1 MADFNVV
8 FNGRLVS
15 GVNRAELIEVFS
27 TRFGYPKT
35 RVVDMLASRK
45 PVVLKRNV
53 ERDVAEKFQG
63 ILRDMGM
70 EVDIEA
76 ASPGAALDLALEPM
90 DKEKENPANRDLAT
104 MAEPVQAS
112 DEFEYSDGTA
122 STGVF
127 KGIAAVDAGRGL
139 YWISQGY
146 SGYVSRALGAWIGA
160 TVIYVILTVVLSLV
174 PLLGSLATMLLAPV
188 LIAGF
193 MLGAKAQDEGGKFTL
208 SHLFSGFSQ
217 NTGQLILVGLLYM
230 AGVFAIGIVAV
241 IFVGGAFLS
250 AGALAS
256 DPQALSSLYSN
267 PGVFLLP
274 ILFVMLL
281 VIPLMMA
288 YWFAPALI
296 VLSGLPAT
304 TAMAESFRGCI
315 KNILPFLVYGVVG
328 ALLAIIAAIPFFLG
342 FLILAPVLT
351 ASMYVAWKDIFGQS

>member
-1 MADFNVV
+1 MAGFNVV

-15 GVNRAELIEVFS
+15 GVNRAELIETFS

-53 ERDVAEKFQG
+53 ERNVAERFQG
-63 ILRDMGM
+63 ILRDIGM
-70 EVDIEA
+70 EVDIEETSSSA
-76 ASPGAALDLALEPM
+76 AMELALEPVEEAQ
-90 DKEKENPANRDLAT
+90 EKPSPRDSMLEPQQVAT
-104 MAEPVQAS
+104 
-112 DEFEYSDGTA
+112 EFEDRDDTA
-122 STGVF
+122 SSAPFNGV
-127 KGIAAVDAGRGL
+127 AAVDAGRGL
-139 YWISQGY
+139 YWITQAY
-146 SGYVSRALGAWIGA
+146 KGYVSQAFGGWIGA
-160 TVIYVILTVVLSLV
+160 MVIYVILTIVLSLV

-193 MLGAKAQDEGGKFTL
+193 MLGAKAQDEGERFTV

-217 NTGQLILVGLLYM
+217 NTGQLVLVGLLYM
-230 AGVFAIGIVAV
+230 AGAFAIGIIAV
-241 IFVGGAFLS
+241 ILVGGAFLS
-250 AGALAS
+250 FGALAS
-256 DPQALSSLYSN
+256 DPQALSSLFSN

-304 TAMAESFRGCI
+304 TAKAESFRGCI
-315 KNILPFLVYGVVG
+315 KNILPFFVYGVVG
-328 ALLAIIAAIPFFLG
+328 ALLAIIATIPFFLG